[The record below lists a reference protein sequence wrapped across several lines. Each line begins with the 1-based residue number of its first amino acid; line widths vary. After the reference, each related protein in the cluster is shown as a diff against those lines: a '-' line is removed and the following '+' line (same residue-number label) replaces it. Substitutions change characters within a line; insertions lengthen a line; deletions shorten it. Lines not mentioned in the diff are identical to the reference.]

1 MLATVDR
8 ILAPLSWVLAGL
20 TVIML
25 IVGPL
30 LLAEDETQPRA
41 AAAGAAPYAAAAGS
55 DGGGTAAAP
64 AAADGKAVF
73 SDNCGGCHTLSD
85 AGTSGI
91 AGPSLDGAGLDAET
105 VAGIVRGGRGG
116 MPAFGDSLSAAQ
128 IQAVADYVAEASGS

>member
-20 TVIML
+20 TVIAL

-30 LLAEDETQPRA
+30 LLAEDETEPRA

-55 DGGGTAAAP
+55 DGGAASAP

-85 AGTSGI
+85 AGASGI

>member
-8 ILAPLSWVLAGL
+8 ILAPLSWVLAGAHGDHAARRPAG
-20 TVIML
+20 V
-25 IVGPL
+25 
-30 LLAEDETQPRA
+30 AEDETQPRTE
-41 AAAGAAPYAAAAGS
+41 AAGAAPYAATAGS
-55 DGGGTAAAP
+55 DGGATADAP

-73 SDNCGGCHTLSD
+73 SDNCGDCHTLSD